1 MAHDRLGQGG
11 GAAVRGL
18 GLVGALV
25 AALGGGAACGG
36 TAETEEW
43 PARPITMIVAFG
55 AGRGTDANARIVATL
70 LERELGQPVNVVN
83 RTGGSGVV
91 GHTAIANAS
100 PDGYTIGY
108 IAAEV
113 AMMHWAG
120 LTDLTYD
127 RFTPLAM
134 LTGTAGA
141 VLVREDAPY
150 EAIAEVFDAIRTDPG
165 GLQASGSGQGGIWH
179 LTLGGMLTSAGL
191 QPSDVTWVPH
201 QGAAPAL
208 ADLAADGIDFVVC
221 APAEA
226 RALIAAGRV
235 RAIAV
240 IDERRHPMLPDVPT
254 LAEAVGSDGAVVA
267 WGGVAG
273 PRGMPDA
280 VATRL
285 SEALEQI
292 AETDE
297 FKGLLEARGTGAMY
311 RGPAGFRD
319 YMAES
324 DRRFG
329 RAMRAM
335 GMAARTVRP

>member
-1 MAHDRLGQGG
+1 MTGKPREGW
-11 GAAVRGL
+11 RGSSAL
-18 GLVGALV
+18 RGIGLVGALV
-25 AALGGGAACGG
+25 AALGGGAACGSTG
-36 TAETEEW
+36 ETEAW
-43 PARPITMIVAFG
+43 PARPLTMIVAFG
-55 AGRGTDANARIVATL
+55 AGGGTDANARIVATF

-83 RTGGSGVV
+83 RTGGGGVV
-91 GHTAIANAS
+91 GHTALAHAA

-108 IAAEV
+108 IAVEV

-127 RFTPLAM
+127 MFTPLAM

-141 VLVREDAPY
+141 VMVRADAPY
-150 EAIAEVFDAIRTDPG
+150 ETLEELLDAISMDPG

-179 LTLGGMLTSAGL
+179 VTLGGVLTSAGL

-226 RALIAAGRV
+226 RALMAAGRV

-240 IDERRHPMLPDVPT
+240 IDERRHPALPDVLT
-254 LAEAVGSDGAVVA
+254 LAEAVGSDWAVVA

-280 VATRL
+280 VVTRL
-285 SEALEQI
+285 SDTLARI

-297 FKGLLEARGTGAMY
+297 FLGLLEKRGTGAMY
-311 RGPAGFRD
+311 RDPVGFRE

-324 DRRFG
+324 DASFG
-329 RAMRAM
+329 QAMRAM
-335 GMAARTVRP
+335 GMAKD